1 MEPYWDFFGGLGR
14 VQNGFGC
21 TNVVEQLLFSM
32 FSSIITFI
40 FYLILRLFLTCWCP
54 HGLFL
59 WPDKGPKTVLDS
71 TTVVEQHL
79 FSMIPLIII
88 LILTEFWAH
97 FEFLCTKG
105 YFWGRS
111 RVQKLFWG
119 LLI

>member
-1 MEPYWDFFGGLGR
+1 MVLVGFK
-14 VQNGFGC
+14 NGFGC

-71 TTVVEQHL
+71 TTVVEQH
-79 FSMIPLIII
+79 
-88 LILTEFWAH
+88 
-97 FEFLCTKG
+97 
-105 YFWGRS
+105 
-111 RVQKLFWG
+111 
-119 LLI
+119 